1 MTKSVKNHDSILS
14 TYSARVENAIQ
25 KSFHLIGPN
34 SPLLKAC
41 QYALSTGGKRQ
52 RPCIALMMSDSLG
65 KGGDA
70 TFAAL
75 GVEFFHTASLVADDL
90 PSMDD
95 DDERRSLPSVHK
107 KFGEAAALLVSYALI
122 SAGYDFIAKNSDV
135 IKHQEVGFSG
145 TAAERCQ
152 LALENAS
159 FNTGLFGAT
168 GGQYLDIAPPDL
180 SVETLK
186 TVIHQKTSSLF
197 EIAFVYGWLF
207 GGGDLDRLPLVKK
220 VAAHYGLAF
229 QIADDL
235 GDMEQDVVNGR
246 KINMA
251 NVFGKEAALKMF
263 HGELDSFLLKIK
275 ELDVDDSCFRA
286 LASSLRDSV

>member
-1 MTKSVKNHDSILS
+1 MTKSVADNYSLLS
-14 TYSARVENAIQ
+14 TYCKKIEEAILN
-25 KSFHLIGPN
+25 SFELLGPS
-34 SPLLKAC
+34 SPLRTAC
-41 QYALSTGGKRQ
+41 EYSLSTGGKRV
-52 RPCIALMMSDSLG
+52 RPCIALMMSDALG
-65 KGGDA
+65 KGGDS

-122 SAGYDFIAKNSDV
+122 SAGYDFIVKNSEV
-135 IKHQEVGFSG
+135 IERLGVEFSS
-145 TAAERCQ
+145 TSSKRCQ

-168 GGQYLDIAPPDL
+168 GGQFSDIAPPDL

-186 TVIHQKTSSLF
+186 AIIHQKTSSLF

-207 GGGDLDRLPLVKK
+207 GGGELNRLDLVKE
-220 VAAHYGLAF
+220 VASHYGLAF

-235 GDMEQDVVNGR
+235 GDMEQDVINGR
-246 KINMA
+246 KVNMA
-251 NVFGKEAALKMF
+251 NVLGKEEALAMF
-263 HGELDSFLLKIK
+263 HEELDSFLLKIK
-275 ELDVDDSCFRA
+275 ELGVDSSGFQA
-286 LASSLRDSV
+286 LAGSLRDSI